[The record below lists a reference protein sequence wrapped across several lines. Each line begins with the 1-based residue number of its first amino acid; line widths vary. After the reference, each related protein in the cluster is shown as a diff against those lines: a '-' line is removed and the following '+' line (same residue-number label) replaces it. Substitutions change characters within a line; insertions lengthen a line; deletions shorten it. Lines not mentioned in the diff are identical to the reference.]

1 MPIDGLVHR
10 GQGFFT
16 DRELYFFDPSGNRL
30 ELRDQTWSAGM
41 PELSVDELA
50 QQA

>member
-1 MPIDGLVHR
+1 MDWYTGARDSSRAVSCIFSTPAA
-10 GQGFFT
+10 T
-16 DRELYFFDPSGNRL
+16 DL
-30 ELRDQTWSAGM
+30 ELRDPTWSAGM